1 MKYKSNIIA
10 KIIAVFLMTFIIT
23 SNIVVYAEES
33 WDEFY
38 LRVVDTLSA
47 NGNTDSLSDA
57 DLDRMIKGPTEDE
70 RYGGAQYI
78 DSTALEFPQEKA
90 RQIKEARVQS
100 GSTGN
105 NNSGSSGNS
114 GGSSNTINSGNT
126 GSGMTNQEKVEKA
139 KQLRKEIASFCGQDL
154 TKKSEEGIRNCL
166 NKITQ
171 YKNTYGGDMDET
183 MMQYWSSLNN
193 ELTARNKETDDTII
207 QNQVNNN
214 GQVVQN
220 PSGSGSSR
228 PSTGVLGSSDASASH
243 TLGEI
248 TSEAKGF
255 LSKGIIAI
263 PFNEGNLKEA
273 SDTLFNILLGLAT
286 AAVVIIGVYLGVKF
300 MMSTVEDKA
309 KVKEALIP
317 YIAGCVVVFGAFTI
331 WKLAL
336 LLLENIG

>member
-1 MKYKSNIIA
+1 MKYKSNISA
-10 KIIAVFLMTFIIT
+10 KIIVVLMIIFIIS
-23 SNIVVYAEES
+23 SNIITYAAES

-38 LRVVDTLSA
+38 LRFIEALSSD
-47 NGNTDSLSDA
+47 GKTSSLSDA
-57 DLDRMIKGPTEDE
+57 DLDRMIKGPTKEE
-70 RYGGAQYI
+70 RYGGAFYI
-78 DSTALEFPQEKA
+78 DATSLEFPQEQA
-90 RQIKEARVQS
+90 RQIKEARAQAPSEPSNPS
-100 GSTGN
+100 GPSEEDK
-105 NNSGSSGNS
+105 
-114 GGSSNTINSGNT
+114 
-126 GSGMTNQEKVEKA
+126 TNKEKA
-139 KQLRKEIASFCGQDL
+139 EMAKKLRKEIAEFCAGDL

-171 YKNTYGGDMDET
+171 YKNTYGGAMDDT

-193 ELTARNKETDDTII
+193 ELKSRNEETDETII
-207 QNQVNNN
+207 QNQVNND
-214 GQVVQN
+214 GEVIPEQG
-220 PSGSGSSR
+220 GSTSK
-228 PSTGVLGSSDASASH
+228 PSTGSLGTSSASAEH

-255 LSKGIIAI
+255 LNKGTVAI
-263 PFNEGNLKEA
+263 PFNEGNLKNA

-309 KVKEALIP
+309 KVKESLIP